1 MVKGKTEV
9 PRTTGRFNI
18 QGVDAMKRINKS
30 LAVALISGGS
40 LGAFG
45 GAVLF
50 HNTPLA
56 RAEQQQV
63 ANQQQVS
70 HLEDMATVFR
80 DVGKAVEPSVVQIQ
94 VHKTV
99 KGVKGMPFPD
109 DMLRRF
115 FPDQG
120 QGDQGGDDN
129 SPDDGGGS

>member
-63 ANQQQVS
+63 A

-109 DMLRRF
+109 DMLR
-115 FPDQG
+115 
-120 QGDQGGDDN
+120 
-129 SPDDGGGS
+129 